1 MPPKK
6 IKVDRSLEMDP
17 LRFLVR
23 YFYAPFML
31 FGLIGAGYYVV
42 ANGHSYFWMA
52 AILVTAIGTAFAAER
67 ISPWFS
73 QWNEDHDDEITNV
86 WHWIVY
92 EVSTIQ
98 GILMIPTITW
108 LFPFQGIWPA
118 HWPLLGQFLL
128 AFLIADFAFMVMHYL
143 SHRLP
148 ALWRLH
154 AVHHGVGRL
163 YGFNGVVRHPL
174 HQSIDMIVGTM
185 PLVIMGMPVEVAV
198 LLGLAI
204 SITLIVQHSN
214 VSYALGPFR
223 DYLAIGQIHH
233 LHHVNWGQE
242 GDCNF
247 GLFFSHWDK
256 LFGTYHP
263 EPPRPITADDMGI
276 DEVPNFPKSYWEQ
289 LLFPFY
295 YTPGK
300 GEPRRYSMRP
310 VRPSEKEKAE
320 SESYGGTM
328 HPAE

>member
-1 MPPKK
+1 M
-6 IKVDRSLEMDP
+6 SA
-17 LRFLVR
+17 LRTLVR
-23 YFYAPFML
+23 YAYAPFMM

-42 ANGHSYFWMA
+42 ANGHSYAWLA
-52 AILVTAIGTAFAAER
+52 AVLLTAIATAHLAEH
-67 ISPWFS
+67 ISPWHAE
-73 QWNEDHDDEITNV
+73 WNQSHGDEIANV

-92 EVSTIQ
+92 EISTIN
-98 GILMIPTITW
+98 GILMIPLITW
-108 LFPFQGIWPA
+108 MFPFQGLWPVG
-118 HWPLLGQFLL
+118 WPLLAQFIL
-128 AFLIADFAFMVMHYL
+128 AFLIADFAFMAMHYL
-143 SHRLP
+143 SHKLP
-148 ALWRLH
+148 TLWRLH

-163 YGFNGVVRHPL
+163 YGFNGIVRHPL

-204 SITLIVQHSN
+204 SITLVVQHSN
-214 VSYALGPFR
+214 VSYELGPFR

-233 LHHVNWGQE
+233 LHHVNWGSE

-276 DEVPNFPKSYWEQ
+276 DEVPNFPKSFLEQ
-289 LLFPFY
+289 LIFPFV

-300 GEPRRYSMRP
+300 GEPERYSPRRLKAAP
-310 VRPSEKEKAE
+310 RREEPHPSDQL
-320 SESYGGTM
+320 

>member
-1 MPPKK
+1 MTA
-6 IKVDRSLEMDP
+6 
-17 LRFLVR
+17 LRVAVR
-23 YFYAPFML
+23 YLYAPFMMI
-31 FGLIGAGYYVV
+31 GLIGAGYYVV
-42 ANGHSYFWMA
+42 AHGHSYLWLGGIVLV
-52 AILVTAIGTAFAAER
+52 AILTAFAAEH
-67 ISPWFS
+67 ISPWHAE
-73 QWNEDHDDEITNV
+73 WNQSHGDEITNV

-92 EVSTIQ
+92 EASTVN
-98 GILMIPTITW
+98 GVLLIPVITW
-108 LFPFQGIWPA
+108 LFPFQGLWPTE
-118 HWPLLGQFLL
+118 WPLLAQFLL
-128 AFLIADFAFMVMHYL
+128 AFVIADFAFMVIHYL

-148 ALWRLH
+148 ILWRLH

-163 YGFNGVVRHPL
+163 YGFNGIVRHPL

-185 PLVIMGMPVEVAV
+185 PLVILGMPVDVAV

-233 LHHVNWGQE
+233 LHHVNWGTE

-263 EPPRPITADDMGI
+263 EPPRPITAGDMGI
-276 DEVPNFPKSYWEQ
+276 DEVPHFPKTFWEQ
-289 LLFPFY
+289 LVFPFVY
-295 YTPGK
+295 NPGK
-300 GEPRRYSMRP
+300 GEPERYRP
-310 VRPSEKEKAE
+310 DGPGHPKEPETPSHPADRL
-320 SESYGGTM
+320 